1 MPHSLFDFGAEREHL
16 SRISNRIGCPN
27 YRVNSN
33 PHVWATV
40 LFDEVAD
47 LGYDRAYQTFTRK
60 VRERDLRPHCA
71 PCASSTGRATVD
83 IEHPPGEEI
92 QWDWLELADTPWGR
106 NAYVLV
112 GALSHSSRR
121 RGWFCDSDDQAMAM
135 QDRNRAETLDQ
146 LRCVAALGPVG
157 IGRLVR
163 IDTAEPLDPESMN
176 RLVDLEPP
184 DRRDDR

>member
-1 MPHSLFDFGAEREHL
+1 M
-16 SRISNRIGCPN
+16 
-27 YRVNSN
+27 
-33 PHVWATV
+33 WATV

-92 QWDWLELADTPWGR
+92 QWDWLELAHTPWGR

-135 QDRNRAETLDQ
+135 QIAIAPRRWISS
-146 LRCVAALGPVG
+146 AALLHLARSGS
-157 IGRLVR
+157 
-163 IDTAEPLDPESMN
+163 DDSSEST
-176 RLVDLEPP
+176 PP
-184 DRRDDR
+184 NLSTQNP